1 MSVVRMPKKV
11 RSPRKRKSRRKHHEH
26 IIRSGFSHANSKK
39 GTHHLN
45 GYTAVKDFE
54 ITEDN
59 FVINL
64 YDQRAKMA
72 MT

>member
-1 MSVVRMPKKV
+1 MPKKV
-11 RSPRKRKSRRKHHEH
+11 WSPRKRKSRRKHKEH
-26 IIRSGFSHANSKK
+26 IIRSRFSHANQKK
-39 GTHHLN
+39 GTHRPN
-45 GYTAVKDFE
+45 GYTVLKDFE